1 MILKEVKENQQLI
14 RKFIQLPVRL
24 YKENNFWIRPL
35 DSDIEEVF
43 DPKKNKLFR
52 HGNCIRWILE
62 DEKGETIGRVAAF
75 FDKRLF
81 KPGKPKV
88 GGFGFFE
95 CINKQEAASILFQAS
110 ENWLRE
116 NEVEAMDGSVNF
128 GDRDKNWGIL
138 LDGFDQEPN
147 YGMPYTYPYYK
158 NLFEGYGL
166 QVFYNQLTFHR
177 KVLLP
182 LTEKLQEKYDRIH
195 KDPLYRFSHWDPKTP
210 EIFIKAFT
218 EIYNQAWAKH
228 SGVPQMP
235 EAHVRALFNKLK
247 PVMDKRLLWFGFHGE
262 RPVCFFL
269 MLPELNQIFK
279 HVNGKL
285 DLWGKIKFAFYRY
298 LIGTYKIFGVIF
310 GVVPD
315 FQGKGLEG
323 ALIVACRPVVIKTAY
338 RDLEMNW
345 IGDFNPKMIHLI
357 EGLGGVVVKKHGTYR
372 LYFDR
377 NFPFEREKMI

>member
-52 HGNCIRWILE
+52 YGNCIRWILE
-62 DEKGETIGRVAAF
+62 DEKGEAIGRVAAF

-95 CINKQEAASILFQAS
+95 CINNQEAASILFQAS
-110 ENWLRE
+110 ENWLKE
-116 NEVEAMDGSVNF
+116 NEVEAMDGAVNF

-195 KDPLYRFSHWDPKTP
+195 KDPLYRFAHWDPKTP

>member
-1 MILKEVKENQQLI
+1 MILKEVKGDQLLI

-24 YKENNFWIRPL
+24 YKGNKFWIRPL

-43 DPKKNKLFR
+43 NPTKNKLFR
-52 HGNCIRWILE
+52 HGKCTRWILE
-62 DEKGETIGRVAAF
+62 DAKGETIGRVSAF

-95 CINKQEAASILFQAS
+95 CVKNQEAANILFQAC
-110 ENWLRE
+110 EKWLKE
-116 NEVEAMDGSVNF
+116 NEVEAMDGSINF

-138 LDGFDQEPN
+138 LEGFDREPN
-147 YGMPYTYPYYK
+147 YGMPYTQPYYK

-166 QVFYNQLTFHR
+166 QVFYDQLTFHR
-177 KVLLP
+177 KVLMP
-182 LTEKLQEKYDRIH
+182 ITEHLQEKYERI
-195 KDPLYRFSHWDPKTP
+195 KRDPLYRFSHWDPKTP

-218 EIYNQAWAKH
+218 EIYNQAWSKH
-228 SGVPQMP
+228 SGVAQMP

-247 PVMDKRLLWFGFHGE
+247 PVMDKRLLWFGFHGD

-269 MLPELNQIFK
+269 MLPELNQFFK
-279 HVNGKL
+279 HVDGKL

-298 LIGTYKIFGVIF
+298 LIGTHKIFGVIF

-357 EGLGGVVVKKHGTYR
+357 EGLGGEVVKKHGTYR